1 MRTLLTGLLLLFLIT
16 SASAVTVYVSSP
28 TSSSTVSTSFTLQAS
43 ASSSNKVTGWAIYV
57 DGATRFST
65 PGPTSSISVPLSVGT
80 GSHSVV
86 VRAWDSAGASGSSN
100 LTVNATSSVQSTT
113 RTTVT
118 VNSPSGGASVSN
130 PVTFS
135 ASASSPNGIAG
146 WVIYMDGGQKIY
158 QADNYSSS
166 LKASVNLPSGS
177 HGIYIRAWD
186 RSNGGY
192 GTSNTFS
199 VNVGGTSSG
208 GGSNGLP
215 TPPSSATVIGHIE
228 NMSGFKTCS
237 ANCAG
242 GQSTSNY
249 WMAQFQ
255 TSPSTDGS
263 SMQFF
268 NGGNAWANVLWYKGL
283 GPHNS
288 ASHFLW
294 DFYVYFDSTSIANLH
309 TAEYDLYQSINGFEL
324 MIGSQCNFGNNRWD
338 TWNQAAGRWIG
349 TSIPCPRF
357 SPNSWHRIQWYMQRV
372 SSTQYKYVTLVV
384 DGKPYSVNQ
393 TYSGS
398 YAGWADVVGVQ
409 WQLDL
414 GGNGVDAHEWVDN
427 VKLTMW

>member
-1 MRTLLTGLLLLFLIT
+1 M
-16 SASAVTVYVSSP
+16 
-28 TSSSTVSTSFTLQAS
+28 
-43 ASSSNKVTGWAIYV
+43 
-57 DGATRFST
+57 
-65 PGPTSSISVPLSVGT
+65 
-80 GSHSVV
+80 
-86 VRAWDSAGASGSSN
+86 
-100 LTVNATSSVQSTT
+100 
-113 RTTVT
+113 
-118 VNSPSGGASVSN
+118 
-130 PVTFS
+130 
-135 ASASSPNGIAG
+135 
-146 WVIYMDGGQKIY
+146 
-158 QADNYSSS
+158 
-166 LKASVNLPSGS
+166 
-177 HGIYIRAWD
+177 
-186 RSNGGY
+186 
-192 GTSNTFS
+192 
-199 VNVGGTSSG
+199 NVGGTSSTTG
-208 GGSNGLP
+208 GNGLP
-215 TPPSSATVIGHIE
+215 APPSNATVISHIE

-249 WMAQFQ
+249 WLAQLQ

-309 TAEYDLYQSINGFEL
+309 SAEYDLYQSINGYEL

-338 TWNQAAGRWIG
+338 TWNQAAGKWIG

-357 SPNSWHRIQWYMQRV
+357 SLNSWHRIQWYMQRV

-384 DGKPYSVNQ
+384 DGKSYSVNQ

-398 YAGWADVVGVQ
+398 HAGRADVVGVQ